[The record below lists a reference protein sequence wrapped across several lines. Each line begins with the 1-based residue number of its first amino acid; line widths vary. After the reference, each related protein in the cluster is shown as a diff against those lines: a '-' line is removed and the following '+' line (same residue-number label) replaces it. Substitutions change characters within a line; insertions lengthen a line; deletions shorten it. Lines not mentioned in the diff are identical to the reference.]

1 MGVVENSIVDEMI
14 NEMFKDKNV
23 DIDKIRKDMRTNEMQ
38 GVLRFAIYLMLQDK
52 FENKNIIEMLFN
64 PKDIDV
70 NMSAQELYESKKAE
84 LLELNKV
91 LDLFLRKGFSVTE
104 KEIKEGTRKNLSDI
118 IEDVNNII
126 PIIWEDRYG
135 SSTGVIE
142 ASTIA
147 MDAFRSMLAAA

>member
-1 MGVVENSIVDEMI
+1 
-14 NEMFKDKNV
+14 
-23 DIDKIRKDMRTNEMQ
+23 
-38 GVLRFAIYLMLQDK
+38 
-52 FENKNIIEMLFN
+52 MLFN

-84 LLELNKV
+84 LLELNKM
-91 LDLFLRKGFSVTE
+91 LDLFLRKGLSVTE
-104 KEIKEGTRKNLSDI
+104 KEIKEGTKKNLSDI

-135 SSTGVIE
+135 NSIGVVE